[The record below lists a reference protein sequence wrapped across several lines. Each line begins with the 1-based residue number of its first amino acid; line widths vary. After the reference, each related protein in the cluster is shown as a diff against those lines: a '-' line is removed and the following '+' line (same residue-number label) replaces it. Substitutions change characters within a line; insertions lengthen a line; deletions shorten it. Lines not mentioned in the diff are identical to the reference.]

1 MHQRATD
8 CMVCHPGRA
17 GGVSKRTALLAM
29 RRPCCWG
36 TASRRSPRTV
46 DGESCPARRAG
57 PRSARRSTSDGSNE
71 ESGAGAIDD
80 DGETPAEHSVPAKG
94 RRDFPRVRTHEF
106 SYYLGFWGCSIMR
119 RLAAITALG
128 VTAGLVS
135 GLVFAAGAGGPGGMR
150 MGSMPKHLPKPG
162 KPIAYEAARPLIRYS
177 DSAGTLVGGGTHKA
191 IEFLG
196 HDIRIVLVAVEPGS
210 PDQTFEIHKLVDPEV
225 EVPAARPPSPGD
237 CRRGNG
243 RYVPTWEASRSRPP
257 TG

>member
-1 MHQRATD
+1 
-8 CMVCHPGRA
+8 
-17 GGVSKRTALLAM
+17 
-29 RRPCCWG
+29 
-36 TASRRSPRTV
+36 
-46 DGESCPARRAG
+46 
-57 PRSARRSTSDGSNE
+57 
-71 ESGAGAIDD
+71 
-80 DGETPAEHSVPAKG
+80 
-94 RRDFPRVRTHEF
+94 
-106 SYYLGFWGCSIMR
+106 MR

-225 EVPAARPPSPGD
+225 EVPVGAKITVTLLNMDYGAGMIHGVVIGRAAPPYKMVVPVPVAGQIAEIPLTMPRTAQSVRKSKYFVAATSFNAPRKPGYYYYF
-237 CRRGNG
+237 CQMPGHAKSG
-243 RYVPTWEASRSRPP
+243 MYGKFVVVP
-257 TG
+257 